1 MKKSL
6 VLGICVLLLTLLLA
20 ACGSKNNEQEASAS
34 SSEPAA
40 STPAE
45 TTPATESA
53 SASASEEKPVTISF
67 MHFKSDVSD
76 GVQKIVDQFEAAN
89 PNIKV
94 DVQPVKYDDYYTL
107 LKTKMAGGDVV
118 DVFTLN
124 AGAQTKL
131 FVDGGYVEDLTG
143 LPFMENFDANVLK
156 AQATDGK
163 NYIMPVNA
171 TPIAVFYNKK
181 IFADLGLE
189 IPRTFD
195 AMIAAGKKIKEA
207 GKTPFALGWKDSWTL
222 GMWATRDLPSNTA
235 LVANQPDF
243 FEKIETGAAK
253 FADNPAI
260 KTTIQHAKQ
269 LFDLGNKDQLGVDY
283 NGIVDLFAKGDVGM
297 MYMGTWPLA
306 DIQKKNPDLYN
317 TGIGY
322 FPYPFSNDESLNK
335 LEFNPDAS
343 LAVGSNSQHKDA
355 ALKFLAFMASK
366 EGGDSWVKNINS
378 LSYVKGASTDIAP
391 AVTELQPYF
400 DKGEV
405 YDSQTYMAKT
415 SIDWGT
421 QFVQV
426 VQKYFFNKATE
437 DEVIKAMDDWVEK
450 NHK

>member
-1 MKKSL
+1 MKKSM
-6 VLGICVLLLTLLLA
+6 VLSLCVLLLALLLA
-20 ACGSKNNEQEASAS
+20 ACGSKNNDSQSSAGS
-34 SSEPAA
+34 SDPAA
-40 STPAE
+40 SSPAE
-45 TTPATESA
+45 SSAAPAE
-53 SASASEEKPVTISF
+53 SASEEKPITISF
-67 MHFKSDVSD
+67 MHFKSDVTD

-89 PNIKV
+89 PNISV

-143 LPFMENFDANVLK
+143 MPFLENFDPSVVA

-163 NYIMPVNA
+163 NYVSPVNA
-171 TPIAVFYNKK
+171 TPIAMFYNKK
-181 IFADLGLE
+181 IFADLGIE

-195 AMIAAGKKIKEA
+195 AMIAAGKKIKDA
-207 GKTPFALGWKDSWTL
+207 GKTPFALGWKDGWTL
-222 GMWATRDLPSNTA
+222 GMWIGRDLPSNTA
-235 LVANQPDF
+235 LVENQPDF
-243 FEKIETGAAK
+243 FTKLETGAVK
-253 FADNPAI
+253 FADNPAAR
-260 KTTIQHAKQ
+260 TMIQHAKQ
-269 LFDLGNKDQLGVDY
+269 IFDLGNKDQLGVDY

-306 DIQKKNPDLYN
+306 DIQKKNPELYE

-343 LAVGSNSQHKDA
+343 LAVGSNSKNKEA
-355 ALKFLAFMASK
+355 ALKFVAFMASK

-378 LSYVKGASTDIAP
+378 LSYVKGASADIAP
-391 AVTELQPYF
+391 AVNELQPYF
-400 DKGEV
+400 DSGEV
-405 YDSQTYMAKT
+405 YDSQVYIKT
-415 SIDWGT
+415 TIDWT
-421 QFVQV
+421 NQFVQNL
-426 VQKYFFNKATE
+426 QKLFFDKATE
-437 DEVIKAMDDWVEK
+437 DEVIATMDDWVSK

>member
-1 MKKSL
+1 MKKSM
-6 VLGICVLLLTLLLA
+6 VLGLCAMLLTILLA
-20 ACGSKNNEQEASAS
+20 ACGSKNEPQASTAG

-40 STPAE
+40 SSPAESTPA
-45 TTPATESA
+45 PTESA
-53 SASASEEKPVTISF
+53 AEEKPVTISF
-67 MHFKSDVSD
+67 MHFKSDVTD

-143 LPFMENFDANVLK
+143 MPFMENFDPNVLK

-163 NYIMPVNA
+163 NYVMPVNA

-181 IFADLGLE
+181 IFTDLGLE

-207 GKTPFALGWKDSWTL
+207 GKTPFALGWKDGWTL
-222 GMWATRDLPSNTA
+222 GMWAGRDLPSNTA

-343 LAVGSNSQHKDA
+343 LAVGRNSKNKEA

-378 LSYVKGASTDIAP
+378 LSYVKGASADIAP
-391 AVTELQPYF
+391 AVNELQPYF
-400 DKGEV
+400 DKGLV
-405 YDSQTYMAKT
+405 YDSQIYMAKT
-415 SIDWGT
+415 SIDWGS
-421 QFVQV
+421 QFIQN
-426 VQKYFFNKATE
+426 VQKLFFGKATE